1 MPGPYFARFRGSPY
15 VRAGV
20 QVATI
25 GALVIAAVLFTIRLN
40 MVEADRAAHVRK
52 VQVLTTVLTDVCKE
66 ASPADLRAHGLLAAC
81 AKVTGEPVRTAVETT
96 GNGR

>member
-15 VRAGV
+15 VRACV

-40 MVEADRAAHVRK
+40 MVEADRDAQTRK
-52 VQVLTTVLTDVCKE
+52 VEELTRILADVCTA
-66 ASPADLRAHGLLAAC
+66 ASPGDLRAHDLLAAC
-81 AKVTGEPVRTAVETT
+81 AKVTGPVQPAVETT